1 MLRKLFGIFWTI
13 VVGKFTPEEKDKIA
27 EFTQKA
33 ADFGMQNTTLLV
45 REGMKGAG
53 EGFAKEL
60 KNHDT

>member
-1 MLRKLFGIFWTI
+1 MLKKLFTVLWTI

-27 EFTQKA
+27 EFTKKA
-33 ADFGMQNTTLLV
+33 AEFGMKNASVLV
-45 REGMKGAG
+45 REGMEGAA